1 MSDEPHPHAAY
12 EPHPWIDLRPD
23 EILDRVIHDL
33 YTPVSALGGEIDR
46 LASGAFED
54 DELLGLLAQ
63 IRENINLLGRLV
75 VTLKQYV
82 DDRGR
87 IDEGGA

>member
-1 MSDEPHPHAAY
+1 MSDEPHTHAAY
-12 EPHPWIDLRPD
+12 EPHPWIDLTPD

-87 IDEGGA
+87 IDESGA

>member
-1 MSDEPHPHAAY
+1 MSDEPHSHAAP
-12 EPHPWIDLRPD
+12 EPHPWIDLTPG
-23 EILDRVIHDL
+23 EVLDRVIHDL
-33 YTPVSALGGEIDR
+33 YAPVSALGGEIDR

-54 DELLGLLAQ
+54 DELLRLLGQ
-63 IRENINLLGRLV
+63 LRENINLLGRLV

-87 IDEGGA
+87 IDESGT

>member
-1 MSDEPHPHAAY
+1 MSDEPHTQAAY

-23 EILDRVIHDL
+23 EVLDRVIHDL
-33 YTPVSALGGEIDR
+33 YTPVSALGDEIDR

-54 DELLGLLAQ
+54 DELLRLLAQ

-82 DDRGR
+82 DKRDR

>member
-1 MSDEPHPHAAY
+1 M
-12 EPHPWIDLRPD
+12 
-23 EILDRVIHDL
+23 IHDL
-33 YTPVSALGGEIDR
+33 YTPVSALGDEIDR

-54 DELLGLLAQ
+54 DELLRLLAQ

-82 DDRGR
+82 DKRDR
-87 IDEGGA
+87 IDESGA